1 MPYGGK
7 LLNQSEIKNELID
20 HTQYLRVQKQPSGEQ
35 IIFRDRALWGTSIEN
50 RFSSFNKRKKEAL
63 KLGDLDEI
71 RNL

>member
-1 MPYGGK
+1 
-7 LLNQSEIKNELID
+7 
-20 HTQYLRVQKQPSGEQ
+20 VQKQPSGEQ